1 MINPISK
8 AIETPKVIYKPFK
21 IPKDLI
27 YDAPTNDYF
36 YLINTKTGE
45 HAEKMRARIENDY
58 DNMYEKGGR
67 TPVFYITSL
76 KIESDHR
83 RQGWG

>member
-21 IPKDLI
+21 IPKGLI

-45 HAEKMRARIENDY
+45 LAEKKLARIENDY
-58 DNMYEKGGR
+58 DNMYEKRRR
-67 TPVFYITSL
+67 TPVFLYNKAKNRI
-76 KIESDHR
+76 
-83 RQGWG
+83 WP